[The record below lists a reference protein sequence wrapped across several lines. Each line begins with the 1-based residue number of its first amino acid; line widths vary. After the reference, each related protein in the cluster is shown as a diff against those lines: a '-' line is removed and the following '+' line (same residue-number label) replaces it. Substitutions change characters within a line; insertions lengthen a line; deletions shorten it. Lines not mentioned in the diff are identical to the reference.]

1 MAGSSPSSPA
11 PQRRPGLAPELLA
24 EARRI
29 QVRADRMVTDV
40 MAGGYSSVFRGSGI
54 EFDEVRE
61 FAEGDELRSIDWN
74 VTARVGRP
82 FVKKFVEER
91 ELTVLF
97 LLDVSASMAFGTAP
111 QGRAPRRSVSTTAAL
126 FVGCVAFAAARN
138 SDKAGLITFRETV
151 ARYVPAKKG
160 RNHVLRLIREACEP
174 PAPRGGSELA
184 TAMDFAA
191 RVQRR
196 RAIVF
201 VVSDFV
207 FADGIAGGAS
217 RSAFADKLRLLSQRH
232 DVIAVRVRDP
242 FAGGIDRATGD
253 VAALPPVGLL
263 HLADPETGAVRSVD
277 FGSAK
282 VRHAL
287 QGHWREERQA
297 LLDLCRRAGVDLL
310 DVPTEGSVADPLV
323 RFFRMRERR
332 GARR

>member
-1 MAGSSPSSPA
+1 VA
-11 PQRRPGLAPELLA
+11 RVLDPELLA

-61 FAEGDELRSIDWN
+61 FAEGDELRSVDWN

-97 LLDVSASMAFGTAP
+97 LLDASASMAFGTSP
-111 QGRAPRRSVSTTAAL
+111 PGAPRRQVATTAAL

-138 SDKAGLITFRETV
+138 NDKAGLITFTDRVE
-151 ARYVPAKKG
+151 RYVPAKKG

-174 PAPRGGSELA
+174 PLSAARTDLA
-184 TAMDFAA
+184 QALDYAG

-201 VVSDFV
+201 VVSDFLV
-207 FADGIAGGAS
+207 GDCQ
-217 RSAFADKLRLLSQRH
+217 KQLRLLAQRH
-232 DVIAVRVRDP
+232 DVIAVRIRDP
-242 FAGGIDRATGD
+242 FAAGLDPGGGD
-253 VAALPPVGLL
+253 AAALPSLGLVQL
-263 HLADPETGAVRSVD
+263 RDPETGRTVTVD
-277 FGSAK
+277 AGSAR
-282 VRHAL
+282 VREAL
-287 QGHWREERQA
+287 RQRWRDERQRLA
-297 LLDLCRRAGVDLL
+297 DVCRRAKVDLL
-310 DVPTEGSVADPLV
+310 DVPTHGSVADPLV

-332 GARR
+332 GAKR

>member
-1 MAGSSPSSPA
+1 MARA
-11 PQRRPGLAPELLA
+11 LDPELLA

-61 FAEGDELRSIDWN
+61 FAEGDELRSVDWN
-74 VTARVGRP
+74 VTARTGRP

-97 LLDVSASMAFGTAP
+97 LLDMSASMAFGTRP
-111 QGRAPRRSVSTTAAL
+111 PGSNRRTVANTAAL

-138 SDKAGLITFRETV
+138 NDKAGLITFTDRIE
-151 ARYVPAKKG
+151 RYVPAKKG

-174 PAPRGGSELA
+174 PPPGRGTDLVMALDYAG
-184 TAMDFAA
+184 

-201 VVSDFV
+201 VVSDFT
-207 FADGIAGGAS
+207 GE
-217 RSAFADKLRLLSQRH
+217 AFVPKLRLLAQRH

-242 FAGGIDRATGD
+242 FAAGLDRHSGD
-253 VAALPPVGLL
+253 VGALPDVGLL
-263 HLADPETGAVRSVD
+263 HVFDPESRRTIEVDTGSRRVRERIRANWQS
-277 FGSAK
+277 
-282 VRHAL
+282 
-287 QGHWREERQA
+287 ERQQ
-297 LLDLCRRAGVDLL
+297 LLHGCRRAGVDLL

-323 RFFRMRERR
+323 RFFRMREVR
-332 GARR
+332 GAKR

>member
-1 MAGSSPSSPA
+1 MARA
-11 PQRRPGLAPELLA
+11 LDPELLA

-61 FAEGDELRSIDWN
+61 FAEGDELRSVDWN

-97 LLDVSASMAFGTAP
+97 LLDVSASMGFGSSP
-111 QGRAPRRSVSTTAAL
+111 PGRPRRTAATTAAL

-138 SDKAGLITFRETV
+138 NDKAGLIMFSDRIE
-151 ARYVPAKKG
+151 RYVPAKKG

-174 PAPRGGSELA
+174 PA
-184 TAMDFAA
+184 AA
-191 RVQRR
+191 ARTGLVQALDYAGRVQRR

-201 VVSDFV
+201 VVSDFIGDEDP
-207 FADGIAGGAS
+207 A
-217 RSAFADKLRLLSQRH
+217 KLRLLAQRH
-232 DVIAVRVRDP
+232 DVIAVRIRDP
-242 FAGGIDRATGD
+242 FAAGLDRVAGD
-253 VAALPPVGLL
+253 VGKLPNVGLVQ
-263 HLADPETGAVRSVD
+263 LADPETGAVFVVD
-277 FGSAK
+277 TASAR
-282 VRHAL
+282 VRERVRIAWL
-287 QGHWREERQA
+287 AERQR
-297 LLDLCRRAGVDLL
+297 LLEACRRAGVDLL
-310 DVPTEGSVADPLV
+310 DVPTEGSVAEPLV
-323 RFFRMRERR
+323 RFLRMRELR